1 MTVRHSLA
9 AIFFAALAAAPAT
22 ASAEVWSLAYPP
34 LTTGTT
40 TPNLKAPLPE
50 WTLWFVFKS
59 ESACQEQKALWQM
72 VVKAEDEESIRNAG
86 RRAVFARGIPPP
98 SANMDALEEGARR
111 WVRETGTKLRKDK
124 GALNQILVAECI
136 AAADPRLAPAPGT
149 APAPR

>member
-1 MTVRHSLA
+1 MTVRRRLA
-9 AIFFAALAAAPAT
+9 ALFVAAVVAVPAT
-22 ASAEVWSLAYPP
+22 ASAETWSLAYPP

-50 WTLWFVFKS
+50 WTLWFVFQA
-59 ESACQEQKALWQM
+59 ESACQEQRALWQM
-72 VVKAEDEESIRNAG
+72 VVKAEDEQSIRDAG

-98 SANMDALEEGARR
+98 SANMDALEEGARQ

-136 AAADPRLAPAPGT
+136 AASDPRLA
-149 APAPR
+149 R